1 MMDATI
7 VQEIANQLGMAV
19 DATSEWLSTA
29 LPLYAGYRTTV
40 AVAWIVIS
48 AVVVVASLLAATILY
63 RRTKAAI
70 VRENESKGYRAFY
83 DWFDHFAALACIIVL
98 AICTACFLIPLLINI
113 DTFVRW
119 WFFPEGATLDMVLK
133 AVR

>member
-1 MMDATI
+1 MDATV

-19 DATSEWLSTA
+19 DATSEWLSAT

-48 AVVVVASLLAATILY
+48 AVVVVVALLAATMLY
-63 RRTKAAI
+63 HHTKATIACKN
-70 VRENESKGYRAFY
+70 ENYKTY
-83 DWFDHFAALACIIVL
+83 DWWDYPVAYISVIVL
-98 AICTACFLIPLLINI
+98 VILAAIFLIPLLINI
-113 DTFVRW
+113 DTLVRW
-119 WFFPEGATLDMVLK
+119 SFFPEGATLDMVLK